1 MLIFLRCQVHMEI
14 ARIEEDED
22 RIEIAVQ
29 HLQKAMHLDNSGQ
42 YQEHLRLNFNRLSL
56 YAMLYKSPE
65 RLEDQALMMI
75 EQVIVQNKISS

>member
-1 MLIFLRCQVHMEI
+1 MEI

-29 HLQKAMHLDNSGQ
+29 HLQKAIHLDNSGQ

-75 EQVIVQNKISS
+75 EQVIVQNKISSWNMFAY